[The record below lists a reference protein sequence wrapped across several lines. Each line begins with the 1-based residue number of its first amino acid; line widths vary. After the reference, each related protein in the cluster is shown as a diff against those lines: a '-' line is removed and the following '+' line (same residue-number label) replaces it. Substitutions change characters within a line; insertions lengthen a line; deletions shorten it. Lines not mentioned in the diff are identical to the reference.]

1 MQMNENST
9 ADSLSENY
17 LIYPSMKFYFLNLL
31 TLASPANTI
40 TTWTIDFMALMCI
53 AQRVASAP
61 HGVNAQPLHTLPI
74 LFA

>member
-1 MQMNENST
+1 
-9 ADSLSENY
+9 
-17 LIYPSMKFYFLNLL
+17 MKFYFLNLL

-40 TTWTIDFMALMCI
+40 TTWTIDFMAPMCI